1 MAKWT
6 CKGSPRNHMQS
17 QCKGAHKIISLSLAY
32 KRHSFYMV
40 IATFKNPKNFRHTFS
55 ETEQK
60 LKLCKNAIS
69 MF

>member
-32 KRHSFYMV
+32 KRHGGSTVFTWLSLHSRTQKSF
-40 IATFKNPKNFRHTFS
+40 TFS

-60 LKLCKNAIS
+60 LKL
-69 MF
+69 